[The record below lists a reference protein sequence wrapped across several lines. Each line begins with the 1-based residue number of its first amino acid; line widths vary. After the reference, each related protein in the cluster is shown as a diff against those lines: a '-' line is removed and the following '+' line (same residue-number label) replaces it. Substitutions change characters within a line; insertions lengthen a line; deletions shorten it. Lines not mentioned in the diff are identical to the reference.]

1 MTPLVL
7 AAKCRSLVLGN
18 SRNWLMLK
26 KGASSAAAVGKSP
39 PAAINKNKEVLQSA
53 FKPNFS

>member
-1 MTPLVL
+1 
-7 AAKCRSLVLGN
+7 VLGN

-26 KGASSAAAVGKSP
+26 KGASSAAAIGKSP
-39 PAAINKNKEVLQSA
+39 PAAINKNKEVLHSA